1 MTKKLS
7 WKLSL
12 VLLLFPVAALAQVP
26 LPTGSG
32 PAISAS
38 LGYSYVSLPIP
49 SSTRIGLN
57 GANAS
62 IGVDF
67 RSRFGAKIEVNYAR
81 AANVFATGRH
91 ADVLTYMLGPLFYP
105 VRNDRWSVYIE
116 ALAGG
121 GRVTGVVPNGANG
134 FDTAYTDGLAW
145 AIGGGI
151 ERRISP
157 ALGIRTEFDYLHTNF
172 TDSSAVFRSQNDL
185 RFAGSLIYRWAW
197 HWGGRAERRH
207 S

>member
-12 VLLLFPVAALAQVP
+12 VLLLFPAAAAAQAP

-49 SSTRIGLN
+49 SLTRIGLN
-57 GANAS
+57 GGGAS

-67 RSRFGAKIEVNYAR
+67 RSRFGAKIDVNYAR
-81 AANVFATGRH
+81 AANVFNTGRH

-121 GRVTGVVPNGANG
+121 GRVTGVVPNAANG
-134 FDTAYTDGLAW
+134 FDTAYADGLAW
-145 AIGGGI
+145 AVGGGI

-157 ALGIRTEFDYLHTNF
+157 ALGIRTEFDYLHTTF
-172 TDSSAVFRSQNDL
+172 TDSSAVFRGQNDL
-185 RFAGSLIYRWAW
+185 RFTGSLIYRWAW
-197 HWGGRAERRH
+197 HWGGRPDHRH
-207 S
+207 F